1 MPISIDALFAVLD
14 RVAEALSD
22 EDADAVVALAEI
34 GLGGFFWS
42 NPEITSPSDDQL
54 VEMSTSGQMY
64 QEGKASLKRR
74 LDYLV
79 SNLHI
84 AEDLVVAGIIQHVT
98 RRMEAFSDD
107 VGTST
112 VKTRDEFEDHRRR
125 LQDPSER
132 QAQAERINAMLP
144 PGERLVSADELLD
157 KLDEMLAVY
166 AAPLDDEE
174 LQEARRRLDVWRSAV
189 REVMGDQ
196 LPL

>member
-22 EDADAVVALAEI
+22 EDADAVVSLAEI

-42 NPEITSPSDDQL
+42 NPEITAPSDDQL

-64 QEGKASLKRR
+64 QEGKASLQRR

-98 RRMEAFSDD
+98 RRMESFSDD
-107 VGTST
+107 MSTST

-144 PGERLVSADELLD
+144 PGERIVSADELLD
-157 KLDEMLAVY
+157 RLDEMLAVY

-174 LQEARRRLDVWRSAV
+174 LQEARRRLDAWRSAV
-189 REVMGDQ
+189 REMMGDQ
-196 LPL
+196 LSL

>member
-22 EDADAVVALAEI
+22 EDADAVVSLAEI

-42 NPEITSPSDDQL
+42 NPEITAPSDDQL

-64 QEGKASLKRR
+64 QEGKASLQRR

-98 RRMEAFSDD
+98 RRMESFSDD
-107 VGTST
+107 MSTST

-144 PGERLVSADELLD
+144 PGERIVSADELLD
-157 KLDEMLAVY
+157 RLDEMLAVY

-174 LQEARRRLDVWRSAV
+174 LQEARRRLDAWRSAV

-196 LPL
+196 LSL